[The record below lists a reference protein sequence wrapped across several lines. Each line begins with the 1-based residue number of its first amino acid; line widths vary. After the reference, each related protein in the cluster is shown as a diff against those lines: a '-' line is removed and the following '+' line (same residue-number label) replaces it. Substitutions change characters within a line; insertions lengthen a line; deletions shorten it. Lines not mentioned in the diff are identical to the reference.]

1 MTSFRTLAG
10 AAALCALALPGL
22 AAAPDA
28 RVTWATHCATCH
40 GSKGKAPVRYAAQG
54 VPDLNDADWQAMRT
68 DKEIRRLIAD
78 GSKGT
83 QMEAFKTKLAPA
95 EVDALVKLV
104 RSFRPAK

>member
-10 AAALCALALPGL
+10 AVVACALALPC
-22 AAAPDA
+22 AAAEPDA
-28 RVTWATHCATCH
+28 RAAWATHCASCH
-40 GSKGKAPVRYAAQG
+40 GAKGKAPARYAAQG

-68 DKEIRRLIAD
+68 DKQIRALIAD

-83 QMEAFKTKLAPA
+83 QMEAFKAKLTAA
-95 EVDALVKLV
+95 EIDALVRLV